1 MITAQIIAD
10 DIVARETGQKQA
22 RAETEIITKT
32 NQLKK
37 IGDLYNKMESEKK
50 RIKNL
55 LK

>member
-1 MITAQIIAD
+1 MDDIIAK
-10 DIVARETGQKQA
+10 ETGQKQA
-22 RAETEIITKT
+22 RAETEKITKS

-50 RIKNL
+50 RIKDL